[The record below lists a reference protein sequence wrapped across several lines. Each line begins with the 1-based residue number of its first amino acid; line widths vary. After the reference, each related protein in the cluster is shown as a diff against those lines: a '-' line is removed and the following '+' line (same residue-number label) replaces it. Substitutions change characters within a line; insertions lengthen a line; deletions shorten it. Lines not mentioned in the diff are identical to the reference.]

1 MATTQYFS
9 RGFFARIKGQRVQRG
24 QGDACEK
31 CRGKENRCD
40 SVSAHDSLFF
50 GMEDSQVQELMG
62 RFLLA

>member
-9 RGFFARIKGQRVQRG
+9 RGFFARIKGQRVERG

-40 SVSAHDSLFF
+40 SVSAHDVVSFWI
-50 GMEDSQVQELMG
+50 GDSQVQELMG